1 MGKKGNKVIWSCRVL
16 ALLVCIG
23 LIFAPKLKCEAATSA
38 SKEAFKTE
46 LRQMIFQVDTATHDV
61 SKYDLTIDE
70 MKEIYSGLKRE
81 HDTRWMVAAYYSNFD
96 VAYTFLGNK
105 VKKVYLKNVDDEVM
119 KRYPVLLDNVNKI
132 LSGIEPTMTDLDK
145 IIYLHDCLT
154 EIADY
159 KYLGYQSYGAGG
171 ILGEGY
177 GVCAGYTKTMCLL
190 LEELG
195 FKSRYISS
203 SVMNHGWNGVV
214 LNGNWYHMD
223 VTWDDPTGAKPG
235 ETKHTYL
242 LMSDKAISS
251 GKNPHSGW
259 EFSIVDPNEKYTSEK
274 YDNWYVH
281 DIIGKMCFENGKW
294 YYVDVQTNC
303 IMENTAEGGKA
314 RVVLNAKGQ
323 TKLEMVDATSSGI
336 TYKQSGVVK
345 KVGYNGS
352 NTGSAD
358 VPSNVSVAEFY
369 LMPKGSDSYV
379 MVGTGYIENAK
390 KSSDVEYIK
399 KSLVTIPDVS
409 DYLGTDQ
416 AVEWN
421 KITVSGSGKYFVKG
435 YVHDVEPEM
444 SSGIED
450 EGTEAAFYLMLAG
463 SESYTSVGTGVIREA
478 KKSSDVNFVQN
489 NVISAPDIS
498 KYLKAGQEVE
508 WNKITMSGSGK
519 FFVKGIVKTTEPQTP
534 AASNTPTEPVGTKA
548 TFYLSKAGYSG
559 LINLGSGHILGE
571 GSSSKDAVISSRIED
586 MPNVTEYVGSDE
598 YIVWV
603 KLTFNTDK
611 ASTVRGEVRK
621 K

>member
-1 MGKKGNKVIWSCRVL
+1 MEKKSNRVIWSCRVL
-16 ALLVCIG
+16 ALFICIG
-23 LIFAPKLKCEAATSA
+23 LMFVPKLKCEAATSA

-46 LRQMIFQVDTATHDV
+46 LRQMIFQVDTTTHDV

-70 MKEIYSGLKRE
+70 MKEVFNNLKKE
-81 HDTRWMVAAYYSNFD
+81 HDSRWMIAAYYSNFD

-132 LSGIEPTMTDLDK
+132 LSGIEPTMTDVDK
-145 IIYLHDCLT
+145 VIYLHDCLT
-154 EIADY
+154 EIANY

-203 SVMNHGWNGVV
+203 TVMDHGWNGVL
-214 LNGNWYHMD
+214 LNGNWYHVD

-235 ETKHTYL
+235 ETKHTFL

-251 GKNPHSGW
+251 GSKPHSGW
-259 EFSIVDPNEKYTSEK
+259 EYSIVDPNEKYNSEK

-303 IMENTAEGGKA
+303 IMENTVEGGKA
-314 RVVLNAKGQ
+314 RVVLNARGQ

-336 TYKQSGVVK
+336 TYKQNGVVK
-345 KVGYNGS
+345 KVGYSGDPS
-352 NTGSAD
+352 GAAD
-358 VPSNVSVAEFY
+358 VPSNVTVAEFY
-369 LMPKGSDSYV
+369 LMLYGSDSYV
-379 MVGTGYIENAK
+379 MVGTGYIDNAK
-390 KSSDVEYIK
+390 KSSDVDFVK
-399 KSLVTIPDVS
+399 KSLVTVPDVS

-416 AVEWN
+416 AVVWN

-435 YVHDVEPEM
+435 YVCDVEPEM
-444 SSGIED
+444 SSGIEE
-450 EGTEAAFYLMLAG
+450 EGTEATFYLMLAG
-463 SESYTSVGTGVIREA
+463 SENYTSVGTGVIREA
-478 KKSSDVNFVQN
+478 QKSTDAEFVQN
-489 NVISAPDIS
+489 NVISTPDIS
-498 KYLKAGQEVE
+498 DYLKAGQEVE
-508 WNKITMSGSGK
+508 WNIITKSGAGK
-519 FFVKGIVKTTEPQTP
+519 FFVKGTVKTTASETP
-534 AASNTPTEPVGTKA
+534 EVSDNPTKPSGTKA
-548 TFYLSKAGYSG
+548 TFFLNKEGYNGLISLGSG
-559 LINLGSGHILGE
+559 LISGE
-571 GSSSKDAVISSRIED
+571 GSTSNDSSISSRIVE
-586 MPNVTEYVGSDE
+586 MPDASEYVGSDE

-603 KLTFNTDK
+603 KLTYNIEK